1 MKTPSSLA
9 AARTAARFRSG
20 RRARRG
26 NGVIEAALV
35 LPVLLSLSMG
45 MIEFGQFFY
54 CKHTLQAVSRD
65 AARTAILSSSTHS
78 AATAAATN
86 TLSSANIAAGKYTI
100 AFTNATTNAVIS
112 DVGTVSKGTGIKV
125 TVSSTAGQI
134 SIRPLGVIA
143 SGKSITGVTTMI
155 KE

>member
-1 MKTPSSLA
+1 SQPPLASPAPARPRPS
-9 AARTAARFRSG
+9 

-54 CKHTLQAVSRD
+54 CKHTLQAASRD
-65 AARTAILSSSTHS
+65 AARTAILSSTTHA

-86 TLSSANIAAGKYTI
+86 TLSAANISSGKYTI
-100 AFTNATTNAVIS
+100 AFTNASTNATIS
-112 DVGTVSKGTGIKV
+112 DVSTVSKGTGIKV
-125 TVSSTAGQI
+125 TISSTAGQI
-134 SIRPLGVIA
+134 SVRPLGVIA
-143 SGKSITGVTTMI
+143 SSKAITGVTTMI